1 MKKDKITQLTTTY
14 SKRLANM
21 AALGINNKDIGLD
34 FLAEHLR
41 YLRDRLVLKN
51 ISNLEQEPIKTD
63 IALLASAIAEFE
75 AYQGTQEITQKT
87 FHLNA
92 FCDFL
97 RLNMGEWLTLNDSI

>member
-1 MKKDKITQLTTTY
+1 MKKDKITQLNTTY
-14 SKRLANM
+14 SKRLKNM

-41 YLRDRLVLKN
+41 YLRDRLILKN
-51 ISNLEQEPIKTD
+51 ISNLEQEPAKTD
-63 IALLASAIAEFE
+63 IALLASAIAEFD

-87 FHLNA
+87 FHLNT